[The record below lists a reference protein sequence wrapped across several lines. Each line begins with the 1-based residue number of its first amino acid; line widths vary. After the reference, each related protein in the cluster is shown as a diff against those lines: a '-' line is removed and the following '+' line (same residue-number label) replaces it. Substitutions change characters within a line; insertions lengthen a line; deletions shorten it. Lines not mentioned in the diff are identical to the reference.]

1 MATQLDLL
9 QRAFNDVIS
18 LREGFV
24 ESAQAAQRK
33 GNFKD
38 RWYFQGKADLADSLV
53 AYLGELLREEC
64 DRGE

>member
-18 LREGFV
+18 LREGF
-24 ESAQAAQRK
+24 EQSAQAAQHK
-33 GNFKD
+33 N
-38 RWYFQGKADLADSLV
+38 RWYFQGKADLANSLV